1 MVKTTVTTSFGDL
14 TLPVKSDDQRILAEV
29 KGLTLLQTIVEQSKI
44 WASIYSHE
52 RGEFEIFSL
61 DDGEE
66 LSIFPLETIRKFH
79 IHDNPHLEVT
89 LDDEPV
95 CILMEQGQQCAAV
108 DAVISLVLLGE
119 AGWPLQQTP
128 FQLRHK
134 AKHLAEFRIRT
145 GRRFSSNDYED
156 ILRIEEFLNA
166 ERYADALAAVGA
178 FSRRCYACKGWDI
191 AEIRVAIEPMLEEI
205 YRVDR
210 RMIHDY
216 LRAPIETA
224 DRIFIPR
231 KYRVRG

>member
-66 LSIFPLETIRKFH
+66 LSIYPLETIRKFH

-145 GRRFSSNDYED
+145 GSRFQ
-156 ILRIEEFLNA
+156 
-166 ERYADALAAVGA
+166 V
-178 FSRRCYACKGWDI
+178 
-191 AEIRVAIEPMLEEI
+191 
-205 YRVDR
+205 
-210 RMIHDY
+210 MI
-216 LRAPIETA
+216 T
-224 DRIFIPR
+224 RIFFELKSSSTPNVTPMPSQPWVHFQGDVMPAKGGI
-231 KYRVRG
+231 